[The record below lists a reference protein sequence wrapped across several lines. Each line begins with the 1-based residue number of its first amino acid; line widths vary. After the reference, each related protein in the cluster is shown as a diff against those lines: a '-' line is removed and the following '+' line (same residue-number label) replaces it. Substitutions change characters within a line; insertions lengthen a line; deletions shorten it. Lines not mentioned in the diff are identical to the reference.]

1 MILPVV
7 IMFCVCIGLPLFYA
21 WRVFRLD
28 APSILAWL
36 LVVAEAGAVVSVVFL
51 AGRWDMAG
59 YHVRYLVVVLF
70 LFATLRSLS
79 RHRSRPWNAPD
90 GHDLRGRWSTLIS
103 LLLLATGLGYIL
115 SGTLPPGDTRDVA
128 FPLYDGGFVVA
139 QGGGVGLLNHH
150 AGHDEQHFAADITAI
165 NGLGFRAS
173 GLAPRILDS
182 YEIFGAPVV
191 SPCAGDVTA
200 ARDDLPDLVPPARD
214 RENPRGNHAIIDCGA
229 FDIEL
234 AHLKSGSVSVA
245 AGDRLKAG
253 DRIGEVGNSGNTTEP
268 HLHVHAVDPDTGSG
282 VPLTFEGRWPVRN
295 RLFAIPERD
304 LP

>member
-1 MILPVV
+1 MIVPVV
-7 IMFCVCIGLPLFYA
+7 IMLCVCIGLPLFYA

-28 APSILAWL
+28 APSIVIWL
-36 LVVAEAGAVVSVVFL
+36 LVISEAGIVVTVVFL
-51 AGRWDMAG
+51 VGRWDMAG
-59 YHVRYLVVVLF
+59 YHVRYLFVALF
-70 LFATLRSLS
+70 LFATLWSLS
-79 RHRSRPWNAPD
+79 RHRSRPWNSPD
-90 GHDLRGRWSTLIS
+90 GHDLRGHWPTLIS
-103 LLLLATGLGYIL
+103 LFLLATGLVYIL

-128 FPLYDGGFVVA
+128 FPLIHGRNVVA

-150 AGHDEQHFAADITAI
+150 AGHYEQQFAADITAI

-173 GLAPRILDS
+173 GLAPRNLDD
-182 YEIFGAPVV
+182 YEIFGVMVV
-191 SPCAGDVTA
+191 SPCAGEVTA
-200 ARDDLPDLVPPARD
+200 TRDDLPDLVPPSRD

-234 AHLKSGSVSVA
+234 AHLKSGSISAA
-245 AGDRLKAG
+245 AGDRLQVG
-253 DRIGEVGNSGNTTEP
+253 DSVGEVGNSGNTTEP

-282 VPLTFEGRWPVRN
+282 IPLTFEGRWPVRN